1 MIRAVYVVF
10 LLSLSLHL
18 AAQGNGDNAVEH
30 MSYLTSQDD
39 ALSRKY
45 MSYMSEVAHGGRA
58 RKMEKRRE
66 ELVNSIR
73 ETMRECAK
81 VRPYKGDASLRDS
94 YRDYYFVLLS
104 IFNEDYHKI
113 VDMEEVAER
122 SYDAME
128 AYLLTQEKADEKLD
142 EANEKLK
149 VAYTAFAAKNNVT
162 LVQGTQSKLTRKL
175 VKVGKVNGYMHQV
188 YLIFFKSNVQEMLM
202 IESIEKKDVNAIE
215 QYKNSLLKFSKEGLE
230 RLDTVKSYNGDG
242 SLVTACRK
250 VLEFQKNEAETK
262 INNYTDFLMKEVE
275 FTKMKKSFDTK
286 PASSRTK
293 QEVDSFNAAV
303 NSFNSA
309 IANYNKTNSELN
321 NTRNKVMTNWDTTRK
336 RFLDQH
342 VPH

>member
-1 MIRAVYVVF
+1 MKNVALLAMAF
-10 LLSLSLHL
+10 LIPLLV
-18 AAQGNGDNAVEH
+18 AAQGNIDDPVEH
-30 MSYLTSQDD
+30 LKYLSSQDD
-39 ALSRKY
+39 ILSKKY

-66 ELVNSIR
+66 DLVNSIR
-73 ETMRECAK
+73 ETMRECGK
-81 VRPYKGDASLRDS
+81 TKPYKGDASLRDA

-149 VAYTAFAAKNNVT
+149 VAYTAFAAKHKIT
-162 LVQGTQSKLTRKL
+162 LVEGTQSKLSRKL

-188 YLIFFKSNVQEMLM
+188 YLIFFKSNVQELLML
-202 IESIEKKDVNAIE
+202 ESVEKKDINAVE
-215 QYKNSLLKFSKEGLE
+215 QYKNSLLKFSTEGLT
-230 RLDTVKSYNGDG
+230 RIDTVKTYSGDG
-242 SLVTACRK
+242 SLTNACRK
-250 VLEFQKNEAETK
+250 VLEFHKSEAEK
-262 INNYTDFLMKEVE
+262 IGAYSDFIMKENE
-275 FTKMKKSFDTK
+275 FNKTKKAFESK
-286 PASSRTK
+286 PSSSRTK
-293 QEVDSFNAAV
+293 QDVEAFNASITAFNNAV
-303 NSFNSA
+303 NQFNKL
-309 IANYNKTNSELN
+309 NTELN
-321 NTRNKVMTNWDTTRK
+321 NNRAKVLNHWDTTRK